1 MRHSAA
7 TVIWARVCFNWVVTN
22 TPLVLAGSGYLLARN
37 VASIVGNWRLFETSR
52 GSPGGT
58 RRNSYD
64 MASRLANEQQMTK
77 VEVKPRQGFVHGHA
91 RVFRAPKKPKSG
103 NYEIMWSLNWMGMML
118 CPARHRHSH
127 PTLQGGIVRSYV
139 HYGWTL
145 GNCKITIESW
155 WKWKDIFSRNA
166 DASNSQHFAGKHL
179 KASHLKKPVNLV
191 LLSVLY
197 VVILPCATSFK
208 WKDEDPGDQQ
218 SCKVSMFSP
227 FLLVLS
233 VGAFSLISSTSVT
246 RQHRNDSSI
255 GTSWEQVLKTSSTP
269 EIQQISCA
277 PGCQR
282 KISCRVAEKK
292 MADQGNI

>member
-1 MRHSAA
+1 
-7 TVIWARVCFNWVVTN
+7 
-22 TPLVLAGSGYLLARN
+22 
-37 VASIVGNWRLFETSR
+37 
-52 GSPGGT
+52 
-58 RRNSYD
+58 
-64 MASRLANEQQMTK
+64 MTK
-77 VEVKPRQGFVHGHA
+77 VEVKPRQGFLHGHA

-103 NYEIMWSLNWMGMML
+103 NCEIMWSLNWMGMML

-127 PTLQGGIVRSYV
+127 PRLQGGIVRSYV

-191 LLSVLY
+191 LLSVLH

-227 FLLVLS
+227 FPLGPFRRCFQSDFGQEHHNTTQKRFVNWNEL
-233 VGAFSLISSTSVT
+233 
-246 RQHRNDSSI
+246 R
-255 GTSWEQVLKTSSTP
+255 TSSQDKQHTWN
-269 EIQQISCA
+269 S
-277 PGCQR
+277 
-282 KISCRVAEKK
+282 
-292 MADQGNI
+292 ADQLCARMPEEDLMQGGL